1 MKRTA
6 SGVQTSAE
14 VLNFSSVKQFSV
26 LKLQKKADR
35 S

>member
-6 SGVQTSAE
+6 SGVQTSAG
-14 VLNFSSVKQFSV
+14 VLNFSSVKVFSV
-26 LKLQKKADR
+26 EAAEK